1 MSDNPEF
8 KPGEGPKESDDPEAK
23 QKNEDEFTPV
33 EAGGE
38 EISEETPPPAPHT
51 LSETPEELGA
61 DQEEETEAVKEP
73 SKFQQFLRQGLIWLG
88 VIAGGFLAGFLTF
101 YFVLYQPKVA
111 ALEEAES
118 QVQGLQSQLD
128 TVNSRLETL
137 EDADTH
143 RTLLEAMVDAYDAR
157 LAMARENVVAA
168 KSALSG
174 TTATLEE
181 ISAEIEAFDSGLA
194 SALPQRIELIRT
206 NLDRDLETAIA
217 DCDQLIE
224 DLIEVEQALFQ

>member
-8 KPGEGPKESDDPEAK
+8 KPGKGPNGSDDAESK
-23 QKNEDEFTPV
+23 QKNEDDFAPFEDGV
-33 EAGGE
+33 E
-38 EISEETPPPAPHT
+38 EISEETPPPPPHT
-51 LSETPEELGA
+51 LSETPGELGA
-61 DQEEETEAVKEP
+61 GQEDETEAVKEP
-73 SKFQQFLRQGLIWLG
+73 TKFQRFLRQALIWLG

-101 YFVLYQPKVA
+101 YFVLYQPKAA

-128 TVNSRLETL
+128 TVNSQLEAL

-143 RTLLEAMVDAYDAR
+143 RALLEAMVDAYDAR
-157 LAMARENVVAA
+157 LAMAQENVVAA

-174 TTATLEE
+174 TTATLEG

-194 SALPQRIELIRT
+194 SALPQRIQLIRT

>member
-8 KPGEGPKESDDPEAK
+8 KPCEGSEDPEAK
-23 QKNEDEFTPV
+23 QENDEERTPV
-33 EAGGE
+33 EAGGKE
-38 EISEETPPPAPHT
+38 VWSETPPHPAGT
-51 LSETPEELGA
+51 LSETPGEPGPELA
-61 DQEEETEAVKEP
+61 DETEAVKEP
-73 SKFQQFLRQGLIWLG
+73 TKFQRFLRQALIWLG

-101 YFVLYQPKVA
+101 YFVLYQPKAA

-118 QVQGLQSQLD
+118 EVQALQSQLD
-128 TVNSRLETL
+128 TANGRLETL
-137 EDADTH
+137 EGADQH
-143 RTLLEAMVDAYDAR
+143 QALLEAMVDAYDAR
-157 LAMARENVVAA
+157 LAMAQENVVAA

-174 TTATLEE
+174 TIATLKTIEDE
-181 ISAEIEAFDSGLA
+181 IAAFDSGLA

-224 DLIEVEQALFQ
+224 DLIEVEKALFQ

>member
-1 MSDNPEF
+1 MSDSPEF
-8 KPGEGPKESDDPEAK
+8 KPGKGPKASDDPEAK
-23 QKNEDEFTPV
+23 QNNEDELDPI
-33 EAGGE
+33 EAGSK
-38 EISEETPPPAPHT
+38 EISEETPPPPPHS
-51 LSETPEELGA
+51 LSETPGELGVE
-61 DQEEETEAVKEP
+61 QEEETEAVKEP
-73 SKFQQFLRQGLIWLG
+73 TKFQRFVRQALLWLG

-101 YFVLYQPKVA
+101 YFVLYQPKAA

-118 QVQGLQSQLD
+118 QVQALQSQLD
-128 TVNSRLETL
+128 TVTSRLETL

-143 RTLLEAMVDAYDAR
+143 RSLLEAMVDAYDAR
-157 LAMARENVVAA
+157 LAMAQENVVAA

-174 TTATLEE
+174 TTATLEG

-194 SALPQRIELIRT
+194 SALPQRIQLIRT

-224 DLIEVEQALFQ
+224 DLIEVEKALFQ

>member
-1 MSDNPEF
+1 MSDIPEF
-8 KPGEGPKESDDPEAK
+8 KPKGSEDPEAK
-23 QKNEDEFTPV
+23 QKKQDELAPV
-33 EAGGE
+33 EAGSD
-38 EISEETPPPAPHT
+38 EISEETPPPPPHT
-51 LSETPEELGA
+51 LSETPGGFGA
-61 DQEEETEAVKEP
+61 EQEEETEAVKEP
-73 SKFQQFLRQGLIWLG
+73 TKFQQFLRNALIWLG

-101 YFVLYQPKVA
+101 YFVLYQPKAA

-128 TVNSRLETL
+128 TVNSQLEML

-143 RTLLEAMVDAYDAR
+143 RSLLEAMVDAYDAR
-157 LAMARENVVAA
+157 LAMAQENVVAA

-181 ISAEIEAFDSGLA
+181 ITDEIEAFDSGLA